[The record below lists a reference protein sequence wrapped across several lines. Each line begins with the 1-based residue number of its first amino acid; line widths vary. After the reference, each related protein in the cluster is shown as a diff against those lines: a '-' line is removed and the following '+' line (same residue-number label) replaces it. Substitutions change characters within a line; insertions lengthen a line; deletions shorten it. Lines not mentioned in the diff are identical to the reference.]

1 MKPIVMIGAIIG
13 LLGLLALARPMF
25 TTNQTKNVATF
36 GDLKIQANEQTSHE
50 IPPILSGAALIVGL
64 VMVAGGLYQK
74 Q

>member
-1 MKPIVMIGAIIG
+1 MRFAAVVA
-13 LLGLLALARPMF
+13 LLGLLAMAQPMF

>member
-1 MKPIVMIGAIIG
+1 MKPITMIGAILALIG
-13 LLGLLALARPMF
+13 LLAIAQPIF

-36 GDLKIQANEQTSHE
+36 GDIKIQANEQTSHA

-74 Q
+74 R

>member
-1 MKPIVMIGAIIG
+1 MKPTVMIGAIIA
-13 LLGLLALARPMF
+13 LLGLLALAQPMF

>member
-1 MKPIVMIGAIIG
+1 MIGAIIG
-13 LLGLLALARPMF
+13 LLGLLAMAQPMF

-36 GDLKIQANEQTSHE
+36 GDLKIQANEETSHA